1 MNIDDLFWLAQDG
14 ILNGNEKRVAAYCRF
29 VSKFSPE
36 EKAAHDRC
44 ASILGGRARY
54 PNDRNSGPDDL
65 LLCECRYCDVWRKDV
80 QKAYKE
86 HLARVPEP
94 IVRPR
99 RKTFIYIMRNERNG
113 LVKIG
118 RSLTPLSREATLQ
131 SEEPE
136 ITMLFH
142 FPATED
148 VETQLHERFEAYR
161 VRGEWFR
168 LTSVQISGLCKEYEC
183 KTA

>member
-14 ILNGNEKRVAAYCRF
+14 ILKGNEKRVAAYCRF
-29 VSKFSPE
+29 VSKFSPD
-36 EKAAHDRC
+36 EKVAHDRC
-44 ASILGGRARY
+44 ASILGARARY
-54 PNDRNSGPDDL
+54 PEDRNTNHSDA
-65 LLCECRYCDVWRKDV
+65 LLCDCRYCDIWRKDV
-80 QKAYKE
+80 QKARSA
-86 HLARVPEP
+86 HVARAIEP
-94 IVRPR
+94 TYRPK
-99 RKTFIYIMRNERNG
+99 RKTFIYVMRNERNG

-118 RSLTPLSREATLQ
+118 RSLTPFSREATLQ

-142 FPATED
+142 FSATED

-168 LTSVQISGLCKEYEC
+168 LTNEQISSLCKEYQC